1 MGIIT
6 RIKIRNEK
14 DKQELKRVK
23 AETKR
28 IGTENDTAKYNA
40 KAERVDAKSNLKER
54 QKLSTLERNEKVLNQ
69 STTTQAALRKNNL
82 SYVQT
87 VQSSKQA
94 MKGVY
99 GIGTRRSIEQMQSIE
114 ETGNTKRSAIGEALD
129 KMKQS
134 YVSDVEAASN

>member
-1 MGIIT
+1 M
-6 RIKIRNEK
+6 RKISRSLRESRLR
-14 DKQELKRVK
+14 Q
-23 AETKR
+23 KR

-40 KAERVDAKSNLKER
+40 KTERVDAKSNLKER
-54 QKLSTLERNEKVLNQ
+54 QKLSTLERKEKVLNQ

-87 VQSSKQA
+87 VQSGKQA

-114 ETGNTKRSAIGEALD
+114 ETGNTKRSAVGEALD

>member
-69 STTTQAALRKNNL
+69 ATNTNAAVRKNNL
-82 SYVQT
+82 SQVQT
-87 VQSSKQA
+87 MQSAKQA
-94 MKGVY
+94 AKGLY
-99 GIGTRRSIEQMQSIE
+99 GIGTRRSIQQMQSIE

-134 YVSDVEAASN
+134 YISDVDAASN